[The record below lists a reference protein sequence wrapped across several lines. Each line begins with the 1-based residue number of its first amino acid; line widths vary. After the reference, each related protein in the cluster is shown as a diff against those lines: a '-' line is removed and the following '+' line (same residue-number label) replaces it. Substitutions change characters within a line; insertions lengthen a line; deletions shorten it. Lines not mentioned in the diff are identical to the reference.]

1 MNKLHF
7 RCLNDSSV
15 ILVTIILAGGR
26 TFPYLK
32 HLMEN
37 SLYRRQIASVQGY
50 EIRDFSTQCR
60 CWIHMAFGTF

>member
-37 SLYRRQIASVQGY
+37 FQYRRQIASVQGY
-50 EIRDFSTQCR
+50 ES
-60 CWIHMAFGTF
+60 